1 MITSHIIDN
10 HKIVIM
16 DWDEYQQ
23 LKAKAEQHNFSELIG
38 VTWNMTEFK
47 NRINVSRQVAM
58 AMLLYDQ
65 YWSKQF
71 NPYVSKDGKSYTLI
85 ARPIMQ
91 LYAEHQMAILS
102 AARATA
108 KKLEK
113 R

>member
-1 MITSHIIDN
+1 MITSHVIDN
-10 HKIVIM
+10 HKVVIM
-16 DWDEYQQ
+16 DWDEYEQ
-23 LKAKAEQHNFSELIG
+23 LKAKAEQNNFSELVG

-71 NPYVSKDGKSYTLI
+71 APYVSKSGKSYCLI
-85 ARPIMQ
+85 AQPIMQ
-91 LYAEHQMAILS
+91 LYAKHQMAILS

-108 KKLEK
+108 REID
-113 R
+113 RR